1 VNIMVKEHTKKGRGH
16 RTYHGKHKNQ
26 RGGGS
31 RGGRGNAGTC
41 KHHFIRS
48 IMRGNQMGSHG
59 FKRPSSVDVETINI
73 GELDQIVGPENRV
86 ELFGLKVLGRGKVT
100 RKLTVGAA
108 AFSASAKSKIEAAGG
123 EVVVL

>member
-1 VNIMVKEHTKKGRGH
+1 MVREHTKEKRGH

-41 KHHFIRS
+41 KHHWVRS
-48 IMRGNQMGSHG
+48 IIRGEAMGKHG
-59 FKRPSSVDVETINI
+59 FVRPNSFDINTINV
-73 GELDQIVGPENRV
+73 GVLDEMVGPEGRI
-86 ELFGLKVLGRGKVT
+86 ELHGMKVLGKGKVT
-100 RKLTVGAA
+100 RRLTVAAA

-123 EVVVL
+123 EAVIL